1 MDLIKTS
8 AIKPKFSFKKMMKD
22 IKTRTIRTG
31 FTSFLGVDEN
41 QLKFPVFPE
50 WFFSARLGQPRQSNL
65 MEIRTF
71 ARSPWVQMAMNTIK
85 KEVAQVPY
93 EIVTVDEEDDIENHK
108 VQVELLDNW
117 LNHINSNNETIY
129 DLMDAVITDLGEIDA
144 GVWTKVYS
152 ANSYSKQEINI
163 LDNVG
168 TVVGTEQRVT
178 LNEFKQRELLELWY
192 ADGATFLFDID
203 IFRRI
208 RGYYQYS
215 FKHPRAAP
223 IFFYPDEITYFS
235 LNRRAYTLYGYSPTQ
250 ASQQEI
256 ELMMQSTRYNK
267 DFFIKNMIPDGIVFM
282 EDADE
287 DSLPGIK
294 EEWQTKVQGKA
305 HKLLFINS
313 KGDVQILNQNNR
325 DMEWLKGQQWY
336 FHIIFGMFG
345 MSPAEVGF
353 HEDVNRSTQEGQE
366 RVTVKNAIKPY
377 LDKFERK
384 LNREILPEFF
394 QEEKPLIKI
403 KFMPKDHAAE
413 KIEFDQAMEEI
424 REGTLTINEYRGI
437 RGRKDIEGGDEIRQQ
452 QQSITFNGQ
461 EDGKNPKDKNNPKD
475 NPKEKDKGK
484 PKDKKTDK
492 VLKAKEEEIKYY
504 RSRFMKHMERK

>member
-1 MDLIKTS
+1 MNIKDS
-8 AIKPKFSFKKMMKD
+8 AIKPKLSFKKIMKD
-22 IKTRTIRTG
+22 IKTRPISTG
-31 FTSFLGVDEN
+31 FTSFLGTTEN

-65 MEIRTF
+65 LEIRVF

-93 EIVTVDEEDDIENHK
+93 EIVPVDEDDDIDKHK
-108 VQVELLDNW
+108 VQAELLDNW
-117 LNHINSNNETIY
+117 LMDINENHETIY
-129 DLMDAVITDLGEIDA
+129 DIMDATITDLGEIDA
-144 GVWTKVYS
+144 GVWAKVFS
-152 ANSYSKQEINI
+152 ANSYSEQ
-163 LDNVG
+163 NVNVLNVLG
-168 TVVGTEQRVT
+168 EVTGTEPRVT
-178 LNEFKQRELLELWY
+178 LNEFKQRELLQLWY

-223 IFFYPDEITYFS
+223 IFFYPEEITYLM
-235 LNRRAYTLYGYSPTQ
+235 LNRRSHTLYGYSPTQ

-294 EEWQTKVQGKA
+294 EEWQNKVQGKP

-313 KGDVQILNQNNR
+313 KGDVQIMNQNNR
-325 DMEWLKGQQWY
+325 DMEWLEGQKWY

-377 LDKFERK
+377 LNLFEKK
-384 LNREILPEFF
+384 LNSEIIPEFL
-394 QEEKPLIKI
+394 QEEKPLIKLR
-403 KFMPKDHAAE
+403 FMPKDHAAE
-413 KIEFDQAMEEI
+413 QIEFEQSMKEI
-424 REGTLTINEYRGI
+424 EMGTLTPNEYRRT
-437 RGRKDIEGGDEIRQQ
+437 RGRKDVEGGDETRQQ
-452 QQSITFNGQ
+452 QQSITFNGKG
-461 EDGKNPKDKNNPKD
+461 EDKKNPKGK
-475 NPKEKDKGK
+475 PKEKDKGK
-484 PKDKKTDK
+484 PKDQKKDK
-492 VLKAKEEEIKYY
+492 LSHLTKEY
-504 RSRFMKHMERK
+504 RSKFIKHMGER